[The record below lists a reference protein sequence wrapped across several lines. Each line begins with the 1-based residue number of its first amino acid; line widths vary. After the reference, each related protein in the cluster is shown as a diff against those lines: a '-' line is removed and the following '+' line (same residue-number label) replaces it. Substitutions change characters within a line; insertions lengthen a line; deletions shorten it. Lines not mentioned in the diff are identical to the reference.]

1 MVGNGVV
8 RCVCR
13 LRPNHCRSSQEEGPG
28 EGQPNIYSCRLKGDQ
43 LYGVTFKRGSVALI
57 LRFCLFWF
65 SMWPATSQ
73 VFPAY
78 SWQASF
84 QARLGDLFLQ
94 TSNDLFTVTCSNVF
108 VAFSLKFFSSS
119 ARSAQG
125 STPWQQ
131 LRSGWNYF
139 GKKAKKNP
147 KIFENISKIYFVNV
161 NQRLHASQDE
171 RINA

>member
-1 MVGNGVV
+1 MVGDGIV

-28 EGQPNIYSCRLKGDQ
+28 EGQPIIWSCRWKGNQ
-43 LYGVTFKRGSVALI
+43 LYGFTLKRGSVAWI
-57 LRFCLFWF
+57 LRFCLFWS

-73 VFPAY
+73 VCPAS

-108 VAFSLKFFSSS
+108 AAFSLKFFSSS
-119 ARSAQG
+119 AQ
-125 STPWQQ
+125 STNSFLLSTISTGLNALAAIALRLELFWQKGEKYLQ
-131 LRSGWNYF
+131 WYLQIKMYLKDIWKHS
-139 GKKAKKNP
+139 
-147 KIFENISKIYFVNV
+147 
-161 NQRLHASQDE
+161 
-171 RINA
+171 